1 MPIKIHVSKE
11 YRSLF
16 NDVLR
21 FLTLLVVVNI
31 IMFLSNPTDN
41 VLFGTFYTKL
51 TIAIL
56 LGVATYW
63 LVIDELIV
71 FD

>member
-1 MPIKIHVSKE
+1 MPFKITINQE
-11 YRSLF
+11 YKPLI
-16 NDVLR
+16 NDIMR

-31 IMFLSNPTDN
+31 IMFMSNPSDN
-41 VLFGTFYTKL
+41 ILFGSAYTKL
-51 TIAIL
+51 MIAIL

-63 LVIDELIV
+63 LVIDQLIV

>member
-1 MPIKIHVSKE
+1 MPFKITINQE
-11 YRSLF
+11 YRPLI
-16 NDVLR
+16 NDIMR

-31 IMFLSNPTDN
+31 IMFMTNPTDN
-41 VLFGTFYTKL
+41 VLFGSAYTKL
-51 TIAIL
+51 MIAIL

-63 LVIDELIV
+63 LVVDQLIV

>member
-1 MPIKIHVSKE
+1 MPFKITINQE
-11 YRSLF
+11 YKSLI
-16 NDVLR
+16 NDIMR

-31 IMFLSNPTDN
+31 IMFMANPTDN
-41 VLFGTFYTKL
+41 ILFGSAYTKL
-51 TIAIL
+51 MIAIL

-63 LVIDELIV
+63 LVIDQLIV

>member
-31 IMFLSNPTDN
+31 IMFLSNPVDN

-51 TIAIL
+51 MIAVL

>member
-1 MPIKIHVSKE
+1 MQFKITINQE
-11 YRSLF
+11 YKPLI
-16 NDVLR
+16 NDIMR

-31 IMFLSNPTDN
+31 IMFMANPTDN
-41 VLFGTFYTKL
+41 ILFGSAYTKL
-51 TIAIL
+51 MIAIL

-63 LVIDELIV
+63 LVIDRLIV

>member
-1 MPIKIHVSKE
+1 MPFKITINQE
-11 YRSLF
+11 YRPF
-16 NDVLR
+16 INDIMR

-31 IMFLSNPTDN
+31 IMFMANPSDN
-41 VLFGTFYTKL
+41 VLFGSAYTKL
-51 TIAIL
+51 MVAIL

-63 LVIDELIV
+63 LVIDQLIV

>member
-51 TIAIL
+51 TIAVL
-56 LGVATYW
+56 LGVSTYW

>member
-1 MPIKIHVSKE
+1 MPFKITINQE
-11 YRSLF
+11 YRPLI
-16 NDVLR
+16 NDIMR

-31 IMFLSNPTDN
+31 IMFMANPTDN
-41 VLFGTFYTKL
+41 VLFGSAYTKL
-51 TIAIL
+51 MIAIL

-63 LVIDELIV
+63 LVVDQLIV

>member
-1 MPIKIHVSKE
+1 MPFKITINQE
-11 YRSLF
+11 YRPLI
-16 NDVLR
+16 NDIMR

-31 IMFLSNPTDN
+31 IMFMANPTDN
-41 VLFGTFYTKL
+41 VLFGSAYTKL
-51 TIAIL
+51 MIAIL

-63 LVIDELIV
+63 LVIDQLIV